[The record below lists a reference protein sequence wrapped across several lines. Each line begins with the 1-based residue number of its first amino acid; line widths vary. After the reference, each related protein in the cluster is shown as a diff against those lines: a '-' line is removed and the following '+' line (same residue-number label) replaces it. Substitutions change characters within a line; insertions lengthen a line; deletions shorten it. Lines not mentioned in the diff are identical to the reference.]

1 MKRTGYVGQVNAAQ
15 VGQVVVLQG
24 WVSRARVFPDQI
36 FIVLRDKT
44 GIMQLT
50 VEKGNSCFDSALELR
65 AEYVLEVEG
74 VVRGRELKNQT
85 ADYATGALELIPT
98 RLEVLSQAKTP
109 PFPVDGTPVNV
120 GEDLRLKYRYLD
132 LRRPEGQDI
141 LRLRHKLTVAIYE
154 FLDAEGFTSVETPL
168 LTKSTPEGARD
179 FLVPA
184 RQSPGEFYA
193 LPQSPQLF
201 KQLLMMSG
209 LDRYFQIARCFRD
222 EDLRSDRQPDF
233 TQLDIEMSFIEMDDL
248 LELVERLMAHVF
260 ARVLGV
266 ELALPFP
273 QLKYA
278 DALDRYGSDKPDLRF
293 GCEIIEASDVF
304 THSEFKAFSTALEG
318 RTGSEGGPAREVL
331 KLGQDASRP
340 GRCRS
345 AQDSAAL
352 SKTGGVVKFLVAP
365 ELGRKQIEELERV
378 AKQNGAAGLAWARR
392 EGESFSGGISKFL
405 SESEVS
411 ILLKRSSV
419 EEGGVLLFGAGPHYK
434 AVSALGAI
442 RLALRDLFGWV
453 LPSNPPTLQPSS
465 FNLHWVVDFP
475 LLEQDPETGRWTYMH
490 HPFTGP
496 MLEDLPLFGTSRQ
509 GQMRAQAYDLVL
521 NGFEVGGG
529 SIRIH
534 QQAVQKQMFEAI
546 GFSQEEAQNRFGF
559 FLDALEY
566 GTPPHGGVAL
576 GLDRLVML
584 MAGAS
589 SIREIIAFP
598 KNNRGVDLM
607 VEAPSSVDA
616 AQLAELGLGVLER

>member
-1 MKRTGYVGQVNAAQ
+1 MKRTHYTGQVSASQ
-15 VGQVVVLQG
+15 IGQNVLLQG
-24 WVSRARVFPDQI
+24 WVSRTRVFPDQI

-50 VEKGNSCFDSALELR
+50 VEKGNPCFEAALELR
-65 AEYVLEVEG
+65 SEYVLEVQG
-74 VVRGRELKNQT
+74 VVREREFKNQT
-85 ADYATGALELIPT
+85 ADYATGALELVPS
-98 RLEVLSQAKTP
+98 RLEVLSSARTT

-132 LRRPEGQDI
+132 LRRPEGQNI
-141 LRLRHKLTVAIYE
+141 LRLRHKLTVALYE

-184 RQSPGEFYA
+184 RASPGEFYA

-233 TQLDIEMSFIEMDDL
+233 TQLDIEMSFIEIDDL
-248 LELVERLMAHVF
+248 LDIVERLMAHVF

-266 ELALPFP
+266 ELSLPFP
-273 QLKYA
+273 RLKYA
-278 DALDRYGSDKPDLRF
+278 DALNKYGSDKPDLRF
-293 GCEIIEASDVF
+293 GCEIVEASDVF
-304 THSEFKAFSTALEG
+304 AHSEFKAFSGALE
-318 RTGSEGGPAREVL
+318 SN
-331 KLGQDASRP
+331 
-340 GRCRS
+340 
-345 AQDSAAL
+345 
-352 SKTGGVVKFLVAP
+352 GVIKFLVAP
-365 ELGRKQIEELERV
+365 ELGRKQIEDLERV
-378 AKQNGAAGLAWARR
+378 AKQNGAAGLAWVRR
-392 EGESFSGGISKFL
+392 EGAGFAGGISKFL
-405 SESEVS
+405 SETEVGV
-411 ILLKRSSV
+411 LLERSSV
-419 EEGGVLLFGAGPHYK
+419 SEGGVLFFGAGPHHK
-434 AVSALGAI
+434 AVSALGAV

-453 LPSNPPTLQPSS
+453 QLSNSTTPSS
-465 FNLHWVVDFP
+465 FHFHWVVDFP
-475 LLEQDPETGRWTYMH
+475 LLEQDPDTGRWTYMH

-496 MLEDLPLFGTSRQ
+496 MLEDLPLFGTPRQ
-509 GQMRAQAYDLVL
+509 GEMRAQAYDLVL
-521 NGFEVGGG
+521 SGFEVGGG

-534 QQAVQKQMFEAI
+534 QQAVQQQMFEAI
-546 GFSQEEAQNRFGF
+546 GFSQDDAQNRFGF

-566 GTPPHGGVAL
+566 GTPPHGGIAL

-589 SIREIIAFP
+589 SIREVIAFP

-607 VEAPSSVDA
+607 VDAPSSVDA

>member
-1 MKRTGYVGQVNAAQ
+1 MKRTHYTGQVAASQ
-15 VGQVVVLQG
+15 IGQSVLLQG
-24 WVSRARVFPDQI
+24 WVSRTRVFPDQI

-44 GIMQLT
+44 GIMQVT
-50 VEKGNSCFDSALELR
+50 VEKGNPCFEQALELR
-65 AEYVLEVEG
+65 AEYVLEVQG
-74 VVRGRELKNQT
+74 VVRERELKNQT
-85 ADYATGALELIPT
+85 ADYATGALELVPS
-98 RLEVLSQAKTP
+98 RLEVLSSARTT

-233 TQLDIEMSFIEMDDL
+233 TQLDIEMSFIEIDDL

-266 ELALPFP
+266 GLSLPFP
-273 QLKYA
+273 RLKYA
-278 DALDRYGSDKPDLRF
+278 DALDKYGSDKPDLRF

-304 THSEFKAFSTALEG
+304 AHSEFKAFSSALEG
-318 RTGSEGGPAREVL
+318 RTGPEGGPAREVL
-331 KLGQDASRP
+331 KLGQD
-340 GRCRS
+340 
-345 AQDSAAL
+345 SAAL
-352 SKTGGVVKFLVAP
+352 SKMGGVIKFLVAP

-378 AKQNGAAGLAWARR
+378 AKQNGAAGLAWTRR
-392 EGESFSGGISKFL
+392 EGAGFTGGISKFL
-405 SESEVS
+405 SEAEVGV
-411 ILLKRSSV
+411 LLERSSV
-419 EEGGVLLFGAGPHYK
+419 SEGGVLLFGAGPHHK
-434 AVSALGAI
+434 VVSALGAV

-453 LPSNPPTLQPSS
+453 QPSNPPTLSS

-475 LLEQDPETGRWTYMH
+475 LLEQDPDTGRLTYMH
-490 HPFTGP
+490 HPFTSP
-496 MLEDLPLFGTSRQ
+496 MLEDLPLFGTPRQ
-509 GQMRAQAYDLVL
+509 VEMRAQAYDLVL

-546 GFSQEEAQNRFGF
+546 GFSQDDAQNRFGF

-576 GLDRLVML
+576 GLDRLTML
-584 MAGAS
+584 MTGTS
-589 SIREIIAFP
+589 SIREVIAFP

-607 VEAPSSVDA
+607 VQAPSSVDA
-616 AQLAELGLGVLER
+616 VQLAELGLGVLER